1 MSGTMLRI
9 YPCLR
14 TGSPA
19 SPGVPSTR
27 GFRVLGWKPDF
38 GLLGWGVSVVR
49 FAILPFVA
57 FNRPKRLY
65 EDENALYDYA
75 VRSLGRRM
83 RTVAELKR
91 LMRQRVPK
99 DERGHLLVEMVI
111 LRLKD
116 QKYLND
122 TNYAAA
128 YSSFRRDNEKFGKRR
143 VITDLK
149 VKGVHADVIEKVV
162 DEAYS
167 TVNEEELARAYL
179 KRKRLKKPANEKE
192 AARIFRG
199 LLRAGFGVG
208 VAVKVLKN
216 WNVEDELLAALQEE
230 AEEPPS

>member
-1 MSGTMLRI
+1 MAL
-9 YPCLR
+9 
-14 TGSPA
+14 
-19 SPGVPSTR
+19 
-27 GFRVLGWKPDF
+27 K
-38 GLLGWGVSVVR
+38 
-49 FAILPFVA
+49 
-57 FNRPKRLY
+57 RPK
-65 EDENALYDYA
+65 EIDDENALYDYA

-91 LMRQRVPK
+91 LMRQRVPR
-99 DERGHLLVEMVI
+99 DEIGHLLVEMVI

-149 VKGVHADVIEKVV
+149 VKGVHQDVIEKVV
-162 DEAYS
+162 DEAYAA
-167 TVNEEELARAYL
+167 VDEEELARAYL

-199 LLRAGFGVG
+199 LMRAGFGV
-208 VAVKVLKN
+208 AIAIKVLKT
-216 WNVEDELLAALQEE
+216 WDVEDEVLNALQEE
-230 AEEPPS
+230 E

>member
-1 MSGTMLRI
+1 MSGPMLRI
-9 YPCLR
+9 YPCRSAVNLFCFSPCLR
-14 TGSPA
+14 A
-19 SPGVPSTR
+19 
-27 GFRVLGWKPDF
+27 
-38 GLLGWGVSVVR
+38 SVVR
-49 FAILPFVA
+49 FAILPFMP
-57 FNRPKRLY
+57 FKRPKQLY

-122 TNYAAA
+122 ANYAAA

-162 DEAYS
+162 DEAYAA
-167 TVNEEELARAYL
+167 VNEEELARAFL

-199 LLRAGFGVG
+199 LMRAGFGMG
-208 VAVKVLKN
+208 VAIKVLKN
-216 WNVEDELLAALQEE
+216 WQVDDELLTALQEE
-230 AEEPPS
+230 AEEG

>member
-1 MSGTMLRI
+1 MRGRRQARFWLV
-9 YPCLR
+9 
-14 TGSPA
+14 
-19 SPGVPSTR
+19 GV
-27 GFRVLGWKPDF
+27 
-38 GLLGWGVSVVR
+38 GVSVVR
-49 FAILPFVA
+49 FVILHFVPFK
-57 FNRPKRLY
+57 RPKRLY

-99 DERGHLLVEMVI
+99 DERGHLLVEMVV

-149 VKGVHADVIEKVV
+149 VKGVHANVIEKVV
-162 DEAYS
+162 DEAYAA
-167 TVNEEELARAYL
+167 VNEEELARAYL
-179 KRKRLKKPANEKE
+179 KRKRLKKPANDKE

-199 LLRAGFGVG
+199 LMRAGFGVG
-208 VAVKVLKN
+208 VAIKVLKN
-216 WNVEDELLAALQEE
+216 WQVDDELLTALQEE
-230 AEEPPS
+230 AEE

>member
-1 MSGTMLRI
+1 MLRT
-9 YPCLR
+9 YPRLR
-14 TGSPA
+14 EGA
-19 SPGVPSTR
+19 
-27 GFRVLGWKPDF
+27 
-38 GLLGWGVSVVR
+38 VR
-49 FAILPFVA
+49 FVILPFVP
-57 FNRPKRLY
+57 FKRPKRLY
-65 EDENALYDYA
+65 EDEDSLYDYA

-91 LMRQRVPK
+91 LMRQRVAK

-149 VKGVHADVIEKVV
+149 VKGVHSDVIEKVV
-162 DEAYS
+162 DEAYA

-179 KRKRLKKPANEKE
+179 KRKRLKKPANDKDT
-192 AARIFRG
+192 ARIFRG
-199 LLRAGFGVG
+199 LMRAGFGVG
-208 VAVKVLKN
+208 VAIKVLKN
-216 WNVEDELLAALQEE
+216 WQVDDELLSALQEE
-230 AEEPPS
+230 AEET

>member
-1 MSGTMLRI
+1 
-9 YPCLR
+9 
-14 TGSPA
+14 
-19 SPGVPSTR
+19 
-27 GFRVLGWKPDF
+27 
-38 GLLGWGVSVVR
+38 VVR
-49 FAILPFVA
+49 FVILHFVP

-91 LMRQRVPK
+91 LMRQRVPN
-99 DERGHLLVEMVI
+99 DERGHLLVEMVV

-128 YSSFRRDNEKFGKRR
+128 YSSFRRDNEKFGRRR

-149 VKGVHADVIEKVV
+149 VKGVHANVIEKVV
-162 DEAYS
+162 DEAYAA
-167 TVNEEELARAYL
+167 VNEEELARAYL
-179 KRKRLKKPANEKE
+179 KRKRLKQPANDKE

-199 LLRAGFGVG
+199 LMRAGFGVG
-208 VAVKVLKN
+208 VVIKVLKN
-216 WNVEDELLAALQEE
+216 WHVDDELLTALQEE
-230 AEEPPS
+230 AEEQ

>member
-1 MSGTMLRI
+1 MLLI

-14 TGSPA
+14 AGSPA

-38 GLLGWGVSVVR
+38 GLLGLGVFVVR
-49 FAILPFVA
+49 FAILPFVP
-57 FNRPKRLY
+57 FKRPKRLY

-116 QKYLND
+116 QKYLSD

-128 YSSFRRDNEKFGKRR
+128 YSAFRRDNEKFGKRR

-162 DEAYS
+162 GEAYEAI
-167 TVNEEELARAYL
+167 NEENLARAYL

-192 AARIFRG
+192 ATRIFRG
-199 LLRAGFGVG
+199 LMRAGFGVG
-208 VAVKVLKN
+208 VAIKVLKN
-216 WNVEDELLAALQEE
+216 WNVEDELLTALQEE
-230 AEEPPS
+230 AEEQ

>member
-1 MSGTMLRI
+1 MLHSMPFKR
-9 YPCLR
+9 PR
-14 TGSPA
+14 E
-19 SPGVPSTR
+19 
-27 GFRVLGWKPDF
+27 
-38 GLLGWGVSVVR
+38 
-49 FAILPFVA
+49 IL
-57 FNRPKRLY
+57 
-65 EDENALYDYA
+65 DENTLYDYA

-99 DERGHLLVEMVI
+99 DEMGHLLVEMVI

-128 YSSFRRDNEKFGKRR
+128 YSSFRRDNEKFGRRR
-143 VITDLK
+143 VTTDLK
-149 VKGVHADVIEKVV
+149 VKGVHADVIKNVV

-199 LLRAGFGVG
+199 LMRAGFGVG
-208 VAVKVLKN
+208 VAIKVLKN
-216 WNVEDELLAALQEE
+216 WDVEEEVLTALQEE
-230 AEEPPS
+230 AEDDKGVIE

>member
-1 MSGTMLRI
+1 VL
-9 YPCLR
+9 
-14 TGSPA
+14 
-19 SPGVPSTR
+19 
-27 GFRVLGWKPDF
+27 FRVNSRLK
-38 GLLGWGVSVVR
+38 R
-49 FAILPFVA
+49 FCYPSYEMPFK
-57 FNRPKRLY
+57 RPK
-65 EDENALYDYA
+65 EIADENALYDYA

-149 VKGVHADVIEKVV
+149 VKGVHQDVIEKVIN
-162 DEAYS
+162 EAYAA
-167 TVNEEELARAYL
+167 VNEEELARAYL
-179 KRKRLKKPANEKE
+179 KRKRLKKPANEKD
-192 AARIFRG
+192 AARIFRA
-199 LLRAGFGVG
+199 LLRAGFGSG

-216 WNVEDELLAALQEE
+216 WQVDDELLTALQEE
-230 AEEPPS
+230 EE

>member
-1 MSGTMLRI
+1 M
-9 YPCLR
+9 
-14 TGSPA
+14 
-19 SPGVPSTR
+19 
-27 GFRVLGWKPDF
+27 
-38 GLLGWGVSVVR
+38 
-49 FAILPFVA
+49 PFK
-57 FNRPKRLY
+57 RPK
-65 EDENALYDYA
+65 EIDDENALYNYA

-149 VKGVHADVIEKVV
+149 VKGVHQDVIEKVV
-162 DEAYS
+162 DETYAA
-167 TVNEEELARAYL
+167 VNEEELARAYL
-179 KRKRLKKPANEKE
+179 KRKRLKKPANDKE
-192 AARIFRG
+192 TARIFRG
-199 LLRAGFGVG
+199 LMRAGFGVA
-208 VAVKVLKN
+208 VAIKVLKN
-216 WNVEDELLAALQEE
+216 WQVDDELLTALQEE
-230 AEEPPS
+230 TEE

>member
-1 MSGTMLRI
+1 MAL
-9 YPCLR
+9 
-14 TGSPA
+14 
-19 SPGVPSTR
+19 
-27 GFRVLGWKPDF
+27 K
-38 GLLGWGVSVVR
+38 
-49 FAILPFVA
+49 
-57 FNRPKRLY
+57 RPK
-65 EDENALYDYA
+65 EIVDESALYDYA

-91 LMRQRVPK
+91 LMRQRVPR
-99 DERGHLLVEMVI
+99 DEIGHLLVEMVI

-149 VKGVHADVIEKVV
+149 VKGVHQDVIEKVV
-162 DEAYS
+162 DEAYAA
-167 TVNEEELARAYL
+167 VDEEELARAYL

-199 LLRAGFGVG
+199 LMRAGFGV
-208 VAVKVLKN
+208 AIAIKVFKT
-216 WNVEDELLAALQEE
+216 WDVEDEVLNALQKEE
-230 AEEPPS
+230 